1 MTSLDQE
8 GSDSMT
14 KFLPLTPSQFFVLFA
29 LAEGE
34 KHGYRIMQDVRALSG
49 GTLRMGPATLYTTIQ
64 KLSDER
70 FIEEISGKAC
80 DRRRIY
86 RLSQSGK
93 RLLDA
98 EFSRQHEV
106 LLLAKR
112 KRIFK
117 VGGRA

>member
-1 MTSLDQE
+1 MIICDQE

-34 KHGYRIMQDVRALSG
+34 KHGYRIMHDVRALSG

-70 FIEEISGKAC
+70 FIEEISGKTG

-86 RLSQSGK
+86 RLSSSGK
-93 RLLDA
+93 RLLES

-112 KRIFK
+112 KRIFNF
-117 VGGRA
+117 GGRA

>member
-1 MTSLDQE
+1 MNSLHEKSNDPMME
-8 GSDSMT
+8 
-14 KFLPLTPSQFFVLFA
+14 FLPLAPSQFFVLFA

-34 KHGYRIMQDVRALSG
+34 KHGYRIMQDVRALSSG
-49 GTLRMGPATLYTTIQ
+49 ALRIGPASLYTTIQ
-64 KLSDER
+64 KLSDEG
-70 FIEEISGKAC
+70 FIEEVSRKGSN
-80 DRRRIY
+80 RRRTY
-86 RLSQSGK
+86 RLSGSGK

-106 LLLAKR
+106 LILAKR